1 MEGTWRPRSVH
12 GDKHP
17 TGQAGGWKGS
27 CHGNV
32 HPAGEL
38 PQRDWDP
45 VQPQWLGPGVA
56 GGARVRTPR
65 RWPSSPQLCHHPLED
80 SDLCHPLP
88 ITLFTKGTGSSSVF
102 QTITSPPGSL
112 LTSKQQPVKEAGL
125 MASGRRPE
133 NSGTD
138 NCTLP
143 TRAPGPGTEVAPM
156 PCCQRRGQDSILAP
170 DPHSQDRAALSPGP
184 PCPSGEQ
191 GRGLPVPWV

>member
-1 MEGTWRPRSVH
+1 MGTNIPLA
-12 GDKHP
+12 KEE
-17 TGQAGGWKGS
+17 AGRGLVMGTCTPLGS
-27 CHGNV
+27 CLSGTAILSSLSGWAQEWQV
-32 HPAGEL
+32 
-38 PQRDWDP
+38 
-45 VQPQWLGPGVA
+45 GPESA
-56 GGARVRTPR
+56 HRGGGPHLHSSATILWRTATSVIPF
-65 RWPSSPQLCHHPLED
+65 PSHSSPREQ
-80 SDLCHPLP
+80 
-88 ITLFTKGTGSSSVF
+88 GAQVSSRP
-102 QTITSPPGSL
+102 SPPLQDAL

-143 TRAPGPGTEVAPM
+143 MRALGPGTEVAPM